1 MRILGLDPGTAT
13 TGFAILE
20 KENDKLKL
28 IDYGCI
34 KTEKTETPATRLK
47 QIANDLNLLIKTYKP
62 EKASVEKL
70 FFNTNIKTAIS
81 VAQAR
86 GVLIM
91 TLEENGIKSA
101 EFTPLQIKSAI
112 CGYGKADKKMVQTM
126 VKTILNLK
134 ETPKP
139 DDAADAIA
147 AAICLANT
155 NIPQ

>member
-1 MRILGLDPGTAT
+1 MRIIGLDPGTAT
-13 TGFAILE
+13 TGFAILDE
-20 KENDKLKL
+20 QEGTLNL
-28 IDYGCI
+28 IEYGCI
-34 KTEKTETPATRLK
+34 KTEKTLSPAIRLK
-47 QIANDLNLLIKTYKP
+47 QIAEDLKTLIENFKP
-62 EKASVEKL
+62 EKASIEKL

-91 TLEENGIKSA
+91 TLEDYGIKSE
-101 EFTPLQIKSAI
+101 EFTPLQIKNQV
-112 CGYGKADKKMVQTM
+112 CGYGKADKKMVQSM

-147 AAICLANT
+147 AAICLAYSKE
-155 NIPQ
+155 IK